1 VTGLGDERLREEFAK
16 VRNVAGTGENC
27 PATERIWDSA
37 ADRLHYGENREL
49 IRHVAS
55 CGVCAASW
63 RMARDLVGEEAAA
76 RPRGRSSRPWWVGL
90 AAAAM
95 IVLAAGLFAL
105 KQYRTVGPAEPVF
118 RDWTESALVS
128 EVPAGTVLSRNEVV
142 LRWNGAPDGTVYDLR
157 VTDTRLQTLHRAF
170 GLDLPE
176 YRVPEEAL
184 SGVQPGGVILWSV
197 TAYLPDGR
205 RWTSLTFRTTVE

>member
-1 VTGLGDERLREEFAK
+1 VIAPGDERLREEFAK
-16 VRNVAGTGENC
+16 VRNIAGTGESC
-27 PATERIWDSA
+27 PDTERIWDSA
-37 ADRLHYGENREL
+37 ADRLPYDDNRKL

-63 RMARDLVGEEAAA
+63 RMARDLAGEEAAA
-76 RPRGRSSRPWWVGL
+76 RPRDRSSRSWWVGL

-105 KQYRTVGPAEPVF
+105 KQYRTEGPAEPVF
-118 RDWTESALVS
+118 RDWTESALAS
-128 EVPAGTVLSRNEVV
+128 EIPAGTVLPREELV
-142 LRWNGAPDGTVYDLR
+142 LRWSGAPDGTVYDLR
-157 VTDTRLQTLHRAF
+157 VTNTRLQTLHRAF
-170 GLDLPE
+170 GLELPE
-176 YRVPEEAL
+176 YRVPAEAL